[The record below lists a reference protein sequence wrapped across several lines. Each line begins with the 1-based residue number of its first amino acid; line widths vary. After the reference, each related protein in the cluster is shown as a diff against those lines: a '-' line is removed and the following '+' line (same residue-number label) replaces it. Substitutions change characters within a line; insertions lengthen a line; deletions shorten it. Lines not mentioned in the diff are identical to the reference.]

1 MTTLA
6 LILVLLS
13 AIAHVTWNLLT
24 KRATNQGLFIWWL
37 LVAISVLLS
46 PLAVFLA
53 WRFPIVYPGWWF
65 ILGTIILHALYF
77 IFLGCSYTYADLS
90 LVYPIARGLG
100 PALIPIL
107 GVLVLKETITL
118 QAAFG
123 IAAVVT
129 GIYTTYW
136 GGHFRQILQEPF
148 KMLKET
154 GARYA
159 LLSGLTI
166 SIFSVW
172 DKVGIQYVNPFLYM
186 YLLAL
191 GSAVLLAPLMLRANG
206 ISTILGEGRS
216 NARNIT
222 ISGLLLFSAYGLILL
237 ALQFSQVSYVSPC
250 REVGIVM
257 GVALGILVLKEPFGK
272 GRIIG
277 SCLIV
282 LGLILIAL
290 AN

>member
-13 AIAHVTWNLLT
+13 ATAHVTWNFLA

-65 ILGTIILHALYF
+65 ILGTVVLHSLYF
-77 IFLGCSYTYADLS
+77 IFLGCGYTYADLS
-90 LVYPIARGLG
+90 LVYPIARGSG
-100 PALIPIL
+100 PALVPIL
-107 GVLVLKETITL
+107 GVLVLKETVTL

-136 GGHFRQILQEPF
+136 WGHFRQILQEPF
-148 KMLKET
+148 KIFKET

-159 LLSGLTI
+159 LLTGLTI
-166 SIFSVW
+166 AIFSVW
-172 DKVGIQYVNPFLYM
+172 DKVGIQYVNPLLYM

-191 GSAVLLAPLMLRANG
+191 GSALLLTPLILRANG
-206 ISTILGEGRS
+206 ISTIINEGRS

-237 ALQFSQVSYVSPC
+237 ALQFSQVSYIAPC
-250 REVGIVM
+250 REVGIAM
-257 GVALGILVLKEPFGK
+257 GVALGIFVLKEPSGK

-290 AN
+290 AD